1 MNGSLKHILFV
12 TTDLEAVAAFSTYF
26 NPNEVTVS
34 NFASGMGAIQ
44 FIKQSGEADLLI
56 LEENIKPLG
65 AVQTINYLKD
75 NLNYTRKILI
85 FSDSGLDK
93 IHTDEGAF
101 DVLKKQFENQDLD
114 WILSLLL
121 GRKETVK
128 KKSKHYSLSYLNNL
142 SDGDE
147 AFIFES
153 LKIFNES
160 VGKRIR
166 EIENLFHEGDYKEV
180 SNLAHNIKP
189 SFEML
194 QNTLGSTICD
204 QLAHSQVDSSKAE
217 QVIKLKNEYI
227 KVQECLK
234 RDFPELFKMV

>member
-1 MNGSLKHILFV
+1 MNGTLKHILFV
-12 TTDLEAVAAFSTYF
+12 TTDLEAVAAFNTYF

-34 NFASGMGAIQ
+34 SFASGMGAIQ

-85 FSDSGLDK
+85 FSDSGLDE

-101 DVLKKQFENQDLD
+101 DVLKKQFKNQDLD
-114 WILSLLL
+114 WLLSLLL

-128 KKSKHYSLSYLNNL
+128 KKSKPYSLSYLNNL

-147 AFIFES
+147 AFICES
-153 LKIFNES
+153 LKIFNDS
-160 VGKRIR
+160 VGERIS
-166 EIENLFHEGDYKEV
+166 EIEALFQKEDYKEV

-194 QNTLGSTICD
+194 QNTLGSVICD
-204 QLAHSQVDSSKAE
+204 QLAHNKVDKSQLN
-217 QVIKLKNEYI
+217 QVVKLKNEYI
-227 KVQECLK
+227 KVQDCLK
-234 RDFPELFKMV
+234 QDFPELFKTV